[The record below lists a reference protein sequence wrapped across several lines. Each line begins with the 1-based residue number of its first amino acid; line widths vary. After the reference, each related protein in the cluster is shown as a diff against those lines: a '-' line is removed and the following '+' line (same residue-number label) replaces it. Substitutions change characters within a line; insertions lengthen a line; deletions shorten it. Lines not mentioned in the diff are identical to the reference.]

1 MAKLLTALLAFA
13 ALAGTAAA
21 QAQTAPVDDVSTPSH
36 KTLYYQ
42 GQSGRYLMDGTWYF
56 RQAVANQG
64 LAAHFERQTALDGWS
79 PTTVPNAWN
88 ATDVSDAS
96 DRGSIGWYRKDFT
109 LPKAPRGASWKLRF
123 ESVNYR
129 AQVYLN
135 GHYLGRHEGAFV
147 PFEVGAKYA
156 HGGGS
161 RLVVRVDN
169 RRRSTDIPPATDQA
183 NGRPGGGWWNY
194 GGLLREVYLR
204 EVNGVDVQRL
214 LVRPT
219 LRCARC
225 DAKVLFRATVWNA
238 TGRKQRVRARGR
250 VGAPRARFRPKVI
263 PRGASRTLQAVATVR
278 TPRLWQPGSPHLYN
292 ARATASARGGAS
304 SRYAVNVGIRQ
315 I

>member
-21 QAQTAPVDDVSTPSH
+21 QAQTATVDDVSTPSH

-42 GQSGRYLMDGTWYF
+42 GQSGRYLVDGTWYF
-56 RQAVANQG
+56 RQDVANQG
-64 LAAHFERQTALDGWS
+64 LAAHFERQTTLDGWA

-88 ATDVSDAS
+88 ATDLSDQS
-96 DRGSIGWYRKDFT
+96 DRGSIGWYRKDFR
-109 LPKAPRGASWKLRF
+109 LPSSRRGQSWKLRF

-147 PFEVGAKYA
+147 PFEVVAKHA
-156 HGGGS
+156 NSGVN

-194 GGLLREVYLR
+194 GGLPRGVYLR
-204 EVNGVDVQRL
+204 QG
-214 LVRPT
+214 
-219 LRCARC
+219 
-225 DAKVLFRATVWNA
+225 K
-238 TGRKQRVRARGR
+238 RVRRPPPLVPPPPPLAR
-250 VGAPRARFRPKVI
+250 
-263 PRGASRTLQAVATVR
+263 RGAKG
-278 TPRLWQPGSPHLYN
+278 PFPP
-292 ARATASARGGAS
+292 
-304 SRYAVNVGIRQ
+304 
-315 I
+315 